1 MEKRR
6 KVVFYN
12 GSLRMGGIERV
23 LIEVLKHIDRE
34 KYEISLVIEDGL
46 LSENV
51 FEKEVPAEIPITYLK
66 PEEVIRKTMALKNG
80 KKNIF
85 NKILYNLA
93 MGKERKLKE
102 RKILEYLEEN
112 KPDILIDFDMGL
124 SKVADKIEGIPKITW
139 VHSSIKNWYR
149 KPAKIRRLGERL
161 KSYDRVITICDDM
174 NRETEGLYPHLKE
187 KLHRIYN
194 PMNLKRVREMSEER
208 EKLGEKDKKLMDS
221 PYLLSVMRLT
231 TYQKDFKTLIE
242 AFKLVKKKG
251 YSGRLYILG
260 GGPDRKAIEGM
271 IEASGMQKEIVLL
284 GQKENPYIWMKN
296 AELLVHSSKF
306 EGFGMVLIEAMALGR
321 AVVSTDCPVGPRE
334 ILEDGKAGALS
345 KLEDPEGL
353 SSEITGLLEDERLRN
368 SIRERGLERS
378 VDFEADVILKEYESF
393 IDGVIDSWEV
403 R

>member
-1 MEKRR
+1 MERKK

-51 FEKEVPAEIPITYLK
+51 FEKEVPSGIPITYLK

-80 KKNIF
+80 KKNII

-93 MGKERKLKE
+93 MSNERKLKE
-102 RKILEYLEEN
+102 RKMLEYMKED

-124 SKVADKIEGIPKITW
+124 SKLADKIEGIPKITW

-161 KSYDRVITICDDM
+161 KFYDRVVTICDDM
-174 NRETEGLYPHLKE
+174 NKETEGLYPHLGE

-194 PMNLKRVREMSEER
+194 PMNLKRVKKMAEEN
-208 EKLGEKDKKLMDS
+208 EKLTQGEKELMAS

-231 TYQKDFKTLIE
+231 TYQKDFKTLVE
-242 AFKLVKKKG
+242 AFKQVKKSG
-251 YSGRLYILG
+251 YPGKLYLLG
-260 GGPDRKAIEGM
+260 GGPDRDAIVGM
-271 IEASGMQKEIVLL
+271 IEAENMQEEIVLL

-306 EGFGMVLIEAMALGR
+306 EGFGMVLIEAMTLGT

-334 ILEDGKAGALS
+334 ILEDGKAGLLS
-345 KLEDPEGL
+345 GLEDSEEL
-353 SSEITGLLEDERLRN
+353 SQKIIDLLEDEELRN
-368 SIRERGLERS
+368 NIRERGLKRS
-378 VDFEADVILKEYESF
+378 EDFEAEVILREYEAF
-393 IDGVIDSWEV
+393 IDEVIGS
-403 R
+403 